1 LGLVATTARLIE
13 PLADAA
19 AVELVEAWPGP
30 AVLAAADGRVLHANA
45 AAQPMADLIVRA
57 DPRRNPLRVLD
68 RSFEVA
74 WLAWPGNGLRLAV
87 ARDVTAERNLT
98 AALVQSRQLF
108 KDLVACS
115 TDFAWETDAE
125 GRFSFVSAK
134 GALGYSARELHGRPA
149 RELLAKPPQEGAP
162 PFTTRVA
169 LDEIEVW
176 LRRND
181 GELACVTVSCLPL
194 FDRENTYLGVRGVA
208 HDVTEAR
215 RLDAALAIA
224 RAREALVDRILDTA
238 RTEAEP
244 GRLVAVAAEITAKA
258 LSAGDARVL
267 RHDEDGHWLTVAQWR
282 DGSLAEHATAPDAT
296 PDDTLL
302 VAETRH
308 RGRVNGMLRV
318 AAERPFDAESR
329 ALFDGVAAQLGLAV
343 EQLALYAALDR
354 LSRVDHL
361 TGLLNRRAFLDALA
375 TRLGHLRRYQRRG
388 ALLFVDMD
396 NFKALND
403 GRGHAAGDAA
413 LVALA
418 KLLGQG
424 GRRGDVAGRLGG
436 DEFALWLEETDAAG
450 AATKADGLIA
460 AVTREFGPLSADA
473 ERPLGLSIGIALWPL
488 AVGGNDSPA
497 ALVARAD
504 AAMYAAKHSGKNR
517 WSMAGAG

>member
-1 LGLVATTARLIE
+1 MGLVASTARLVE
-13 PLADAA
+13 PLADPA
-19 AVELVEAWPGP
+19 AVELVEAWSGA
-30 AVLAAADGRVLHANA
+30 AVLATLDGRVLHANA
-45 AAQPMADLIVRA
+45 AAQPIADLIASA

-68 RSFEVA
+68 RSFDVTWA
-74 WLAWPGNGLRLAV
+74 AWPGGGQRLCL
-87 ARDVTAERNLT
+87 AREVTAERNLT

-115 TDFAWETDAE
+115 TDFAWETDPD

-134 GALGYSARELHGRPA
+134 GALGYGARDLHGRPA
-149 RELLAKPPQEGAP
+149 RDLLAKPPQDGAP

-176 LRRND
+176 LKRAD
-181 GELACVTVSCLPL
+181 GEPACVLVSCLPL
-194 FDRENTYLGVRGVA
+194 FDRENTYLGARGVA
-208 HDVTEAR
+208 RDVTEAR
-215 RLDAALAIA
+215 RNDAALAAA

-244 GRLVAVAAEITAKA
+244 GRLIAAAAEITARA
-258 LSAGDARVL
+258 LGAGDARVL
-267 RHDEDGHWLTVAQWR
+267 RHDEDGHWLSVAHWR
-282 DGSLAEHATAPDAT
+282 DGSLAEDATAPDAT
-296 PDDTLL
+296 PADALL

-318 AAERPFDAESR
+318 AAAASFDAEAR

-354 LSRVDHL
+354 LSRVDPL

-375 TRLGHLRRYQRRG
+375 SRLGHLRRYQRRG
-388 ALLFVDMD
+388 ALLFVDLD
-396 NFKALND
+396 NFKAVND
-403 GRGHAAGDAA
+403 CRGHAAGDAV
-413 LVALA
+413 LIALA

-424 GRRGDVAGRLGG
+424 SRRGDVAGRLGG

-460 AVTREFGPLSADA
+460 TAVRELGPLSADRN
-473 ERPLGLSIGIALWPL
+473 RPLGLSIGIALWPL

-504 AAMYAAKHSGKNR
+504 TAMYAAKHDGKNR
-517 WSMAGAG
+517 WAMAATG